1 MLEAS
6 FEGHNDW
13 VNDIIVL
20 EDVLVSC
27 SSDTII
33 KLWKADQSGRCP
45 KACTACDKSTHLF
58 CILPLYSARQVAVLL
73 TQLGN
78 LPSSLFSYASC
89 PPTTQVGKGP
99 ANAI

>member
-33 KLWKADQSGRCP
+33 KLWKADQSGRCL
-45 KACTACDKSTHLF
+45 KARTACDKSTHLLHWQVAPP
-58 CILPLYSARQVAVLL
+58 IQSARQLALRF
-73 TQLGN
+73 TQLG
-78 LPSSLFSYASC
+78 
-89 PPTTQVGKGP
+89 PPVS
-99 ANAI
+99 